1 MSNFTDCIVRGG
13 RVTVRMA
20 NMMLTDVKPETF
32 ARQPRLASG
41 LVKTNH
47 PAFVFGH
54 LATYPAGWLQAAGLP
69 VPAECNVP
77 ANWKDLFGAG
87 AECRDDAEG
96 TIYPP
101 MAEIVA
107 AFNRTHEAALAA
119 FPALTDAQ
127 LAGPNPR
134 EGRLREMFPTLGG
147 LLMFYVT
154 THAMLHIGQVSAW
167 RRCFG
172 LGSVM

>member
-20 NMMLTDVKPETF
+20 NLMLTDVKPETF

-54 LATYPAGWLQAAGLP
+54 LATYPAAWLQAAGLP
-69 VPAECNVP
+69 ARPECAVPAG
-77 ANWKDLFGAG
+77 WTDLFAAG
-87 AECRDDAEG
+87 KECHDDPDRK
-96 TIYPP
+96 IYPAMP
-101 MAEIVA
+101 EIVA
-107 AFNRTHEAALAA
+107 FFNQSHESALGAMA
-119 FPALTDAQ
+119 SLSDAK
-127 LAGPNPR
+127 LAEPNPR
-134 EGRLREMFPTLGG
+134 EGRIREMFPTLGG
-147 LLMFYVT
+147 MLMFYATCHMMMHV
-154 THAMLHIGQVSAW
+154 GQVSAW